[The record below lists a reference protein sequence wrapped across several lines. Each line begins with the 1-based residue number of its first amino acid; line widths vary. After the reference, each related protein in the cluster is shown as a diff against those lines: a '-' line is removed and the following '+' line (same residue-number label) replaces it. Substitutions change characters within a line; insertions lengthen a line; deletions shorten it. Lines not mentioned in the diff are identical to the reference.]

1 MANSSSATLRIIKPA
16 VILSRI
22 VVGLTF
28 LFSGFVKGVDPIGVS
43 IKLKE
48 YFVALG
54 IDILSPS
61 SSLGADFVTTFS
73 IASAVALSIFEFV
86 LGAAILFGI
95 YRKLAPTFAVIT
107 MLFMTPLTLYLAI
120 KNPVQD
126 CGCFGEAVVLTNW
139 QTFYKNLIL
148 TFAATILLFYNHKVK
163 ELFVKSIRWL
173 PTMFSIFYILS
184 ISILSYL
191 YQPVLDF
198 RPYKSGIN
206 IREAMKQEEVVPE
219 YLFLYE
225 KDGEQKE
232 FTIDNAPM
240 NDPTWSFVDRIERLP
255 EGVEQKEELDFN
267 VRDNDLDITADI
279 LSDENYTFLLLVPT
293 VEGYDNSWDDKI
305 FNLYDYAFEH
315 SYNFYALTPDVDLL
329 NDRLNGMGISFPC
342 YTMDET
348 VIETIARGN
357 PAVAMLKDGILYWK
371 ISPRDLLD
379 MAQYETDIQSS
390 PLDVVY
396 EYNHGRRYI
405 IILAIYILPLI
416 FLYLCEQAVVLLVEK
431 VKAKRSKLKEGK
443 ETEERQKTTQAEDL
457 DNTNYKP
464 KNIKTMRKNIVAGNW
479 KMNKTLQEGVE
490 LAKGVEAALNER
502 TPNCDVII
510 GTPFI
515 HLATIAAT
523 VDTKKL
529 GLSAENCADKVSGAY
544 TGEVSA
550 AMVAST
556 GAEYVILGH
565 SERRAY
571 YGETAEILKEKVLLA
586 LANNLKVIFCIG
598 EVLEEREAGKE
609 FDVVKAQIEE
619 SLFNLAAEDW
629 SNIILAY
636 EPVWAIGTGKTAT
649 AEQAQEMHAF
659 IRKTVAEKYGEEV
672 AEATSILYGGSC
684 KPSNAK
690 ELFANKDVDGGLIGG
705 ASLDVE
711 QFMGIVDAF

>member
-1 MANSSSATLRIIKPA
+1 MANNSQATPKIIKPA
-16 VILSRI
+16 VILCRI
-22 VVGLTF
+22 IVGFTF
-28 LFSGFVKGVDPIGVS
+28 LFSGFVKGVDPVGVA

-54 IDILSPS
+54 IDFLSPS
-61 SSLGADFVTTFS
+61 STLGADFVSAFS
-73 IASAVALSIFEFV
+73 ITAAVGLSIFEFV
-86 LGAAILFGI
+86 LGAVIVLGL
-95 YRKLAPTFAVIT
+95 YRKLAPSLALIT
-107 MLFMTPLTLYLAI
+107 MLIMTPLTLYLALE
-120 KNPVQD
+120 NPVHD
-126 CGCFGEAVVLTNW
+126 CGCFGEALVLTNW
-139 QTFYKNLIL
+139 QTFYKN
-148 TFAATILLFYNHKVK
+148 ILLTIAAAILLLYNHKCK
-163 ELFVKSIRWL
+163 SLIVKSIRWM
-173 PTMFSIFYILS
+173 PTFFSILFIFT
-184 ISILSYL
+184 ISEISYL
-191 YQPVLDF
+191 YQPLLDF
-198 RPYKSGIN
+198 RPYKNGTDIAS
-206 IREAMKQEEVVPE
+206 ALTQEEVQPE
-219 YLFLYE
+219 YKFIYE
-225 KDGEQKE
+225 KDGVEEE
-232 FTIDNAPM
+232 FSIEEAPVS
-240 NDPTWSFVDRIERLP
+240 DTTWHFVDRVERMP
-255 EGVEQKEELDFN
+255 EGAEQVETLDFA
-267 VRDNDLDITADI
+267 VYDNDTDITEDI
-279 LSDENYTFLLLVPT
+279 VNDTNYTFLVLVPAI
-293 VEGYDNSWDDKI
+293 EEYDNSWDDKI
-305 FNLYDYAFEH
+305 LNLYDYAFDH
-315 SYNFYALTPDVDLL
+315 SYNFYALTPDVELMSRHL
-329 NDRLNGMGISFPC
+329 EEMGISYPC

-357 PAVAMLKDGILYWK
+357 PAVVMLKEGVLYWK
-371 ISPRDLLD
+371 MAARELPD
-379 MAQYETDIQSS
+379 MAIYESDIHSTSLAQI
-390 PLDVVY
+390 D
-396 EYNHGRRYI
+396 EYNALNRYLI
-405 IILAIYILPLI
+405 IISIYILPLI
-416 FLYLCEQAVVLLVEK
+416 FLYLCQEAVVILVERI
-431 VKAKRSKLKEGK
+431 KAKRQANKTKI
-443 ETEERQKTTQAEDL
+443 ETEKENNEEDL
-457 DNTNYKP
+457 DNTNIKP
-464 KNIKTMRKNIVAGNW
+464 KNLKTMRKNIVAGNW

-490 LAKGVEAALNER
+490 LAKQVEAALNER
-502 TPNCDVII
+502 TPNCDVVI

-523 VDTKKL
+523 VDTNKL

-556 GAEYVILGH
+556 GAQYVILGH

-609 FDVVKAQIEE
+609 FEVVKSQIEE
-619 SLFNLAAEDW
+619 SLFNLSAEDW

-705 ASLDVE
+705 ASLEVE